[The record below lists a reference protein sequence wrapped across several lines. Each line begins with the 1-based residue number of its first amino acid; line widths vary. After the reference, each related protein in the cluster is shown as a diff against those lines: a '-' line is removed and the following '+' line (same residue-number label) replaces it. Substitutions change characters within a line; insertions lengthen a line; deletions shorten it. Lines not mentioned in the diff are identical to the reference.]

1 MGSASGMGPRVA
13 GRHLFL
19 TGYRGTGKT
28 SVGRILAERLGRP
41 LIDVDEWIVR
51 RDGRTIAMIFADG
64 GEAEFR
70 ELESW
75 AIEEIAQ
82 QPAAV
87 VALGGG
93 SILRESNRRIIASG
107 GFCVWLDASPET
119 LGARIEAD
127 AATGDQRPSLSGRGV
142 GEEVRQV
149 MRDREPLYR
158 AASDHRIDTGD
169 RPIEEIVREILAVVG
184 GEGG

>member
-1 MGSASGMGPRVA
+1 MENRVA

-19 TGYRGTGKT
+19 SGYRGTGKS
-28 SVGRILAERLGRP
+28 SVGRVLAERLGRP
-41 LIDVDEWIVR
+41 WIDVDEWIVR
-51 RDGRTIAMIFADG
+51 RDGRTIATIFAEG

-70 ELESW
+70 ELESR
-75 AIEEIAQ
+75 AIKEIAE

-93 SILRESNRRIIASG
+93 SILRESNRRIIAGS
-107 GFCVWLDASPET
+107 GFCVWLDAPPET
-119 LGARIEAD
+119 LAARIEAD
-127 AATGDQRPSLSGRGV
+127 AATGEQRPSLSGRGV

-158 AASDHRIDTGD
+158 AASDHRIDAGH
-169 RPIEEIVREILAVVG
+169 RSIAEIAAEILAIVG
-184 GEGG
+184 GEGE